1 MRSGDA
7 SASLDSGGQRKT
19 LALRLRYAAVA
30 LCVVA
35 LGLLWRSPLVAL
47 SPFLRKYGGDALWA
61 LMVYLGFRF
70 LLAHRSPLWSVGLA
84 LLFAT
89 AIEFSQL
96 YHPPWLDALREL
108 RLGRLILGSSFNWPD
123 LPAYT
128 FGIFAGAAVDVVARR
143 TRSRLPPK

>member
-1 MRSGDA
+1 MFV
-7 SASLDSGGQRKT
+7 
-19 LALRLRYAAVA
+19 LRLRYAAAA

-35 LGLLWRSPLVAL
+35 LGLLWRSPLLSL

-70 LLAHRSPLWSVGLA
+70 LLAHRSTFWSVGLA

-108 RLGRLILGSSFNWPD
+108 RLGRLILGSTFNWPD
-123 LPAYT
+123 LPAYA
-128 FGIFAGAAVDVVARR
+128 FGILAGAAIDAAARR
-143 TRSRLPPK
+143 MRAPSPSK